1 MSNSKSIP
9 ELAWVTK
16 ITYWMDNAFAIPG
29 TKIRFGLDPLLG
41 LIPFVGDLIGLGI
54 SGIMVLSMIRHG
66 VSGKLLFMM
75 LGNITLDYLISSIPI
90 LGDIFDFA
98 FKANER
104 NLRLLK
110 QHQLEGKH
118 QGVGWGY
125 VLVILIVFILLV
137 SVLVFLIWK
146 AAYYWYAWLGTSAS

>member
-1 MSNSKSIP
+1 
-9 ELAWVTK
+9 
-16 ITYWMDNAFAIPG
+16 MDSAFSIPG

-54 SGIMVLSMIRHG
+54 SATMVLSMIRHG

-125 VLVILIVFILLV
+125 IFVILILFMLLV
-137 SVLVFLIWK
+137 SVLVFIIWK
-146 AAYYWYAWLGTSAS
+146 AAYYWYAWLGSSAS

>member
-1 MSNSKSIP
+1 
-9 ELAWVTK
+9 
-16 ITYWMDNAFAIPG
+16 
-29 TKIRFGLDPLLG
+29 
-41 LIPFVGDLIGLGI
+41 
-54 SGIMVLSMIRHG
+54 
-66 VSGKLLFMM
+66 MM

-125 VLVILIVFILLV
+125 IFVILILFMLLV
-137 SVLVFLIWK
+137 SVLVFIIWK
-146 AAYYWYAWLGTSAS
+146 AAYYWYAWLGSSAS